1 LWQVRGRTTLG
12 FTAMLLLDCE
22 YVRGATLWGDVKILA
37 RTLPAV
43 VGAKGAR

>member
-1 LWQVRGRTTLG
+1 VR
-12 FTAMLLLDCE
+12 D
-22 YVRGATLWGDVKILA
+22 ATLWGDVKILA